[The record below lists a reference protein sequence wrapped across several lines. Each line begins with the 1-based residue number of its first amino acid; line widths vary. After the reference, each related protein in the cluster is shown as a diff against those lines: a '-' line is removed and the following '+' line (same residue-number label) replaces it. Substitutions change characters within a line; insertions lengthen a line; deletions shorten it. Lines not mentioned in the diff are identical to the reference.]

1 VKAFIVD
8 RYGKKGGRR
17 MGEMP
22 DPQLQEQDGR
32 IDPFAA

>member
-8 RYGKKGGRR
+8 RYGKKGSRR

-22 DPQLQEQDGR
+22 DPQL
-32 IDPFAA
+32 